1 MKNFYQKYKYWLKW
15 IFSLTLIICV
25 FYKVDFNALQDGFKL
40 ITWWYYPISILFFIL
55 LQLISTKRWKLFL
68 PNNKFKELLKLNFI
82 AQYYAFII
90 PSSITGDVTKAVQ
103 VNKNNNS
110 NSNIISGLIIDRWI
124 GFICLIGIVVVALH
138 YCQVPL
144 FKKFLFP
151 VLLSFVLLTFS
162 FLLLYTPF
170 YVSFLNLISRWP
182 ICSSNKINKILL
194 FLSDTVSNMKNYV
207 INYKLLF
214 NVFLYSI
221 IFQLLLAMSYL
232 PLNYI
237 FQFHLSLS
245 DYVLISGITQVLVLL
260 PIGIGGV
267 GIKDVSFVSMMGVLG
282 IASEKVIAATLI
294 GYPIMLL
301 FVFVGWILSLKVTV
315 YET

>member
-25 FYKVDFNALQDGFKL
+25 FYKVDFYSLQDGFKL
-40 ITWWYYPISILFFIL
+40 ITWWYYPLSILFFIL
-55 LQLISTKRWKLFL
+55 LQLIATKRWKLFL
-68 PNNKFKELLKLNFI
+68 LDNDFKELLKLNFI

-90 PSSITGDVTKAVQ
+90 PSSITADVTKAIQ
-103 VNKNNNS
+103 VNKKKNS
-110 NSNIISGLIIDRWI
+110 NSIIISGLIIDRWI

-221 IFQLLLAMSYL
+221 IFQLLLAISYL

-267 GIKDVSFVSMMGVLG
+267 GIKDVSFVSMMGILG
-282 IASEKVIAATLI
+282 IASEKVIAATLV
-294 GYPIMLL
+294 GYPVLLL
-301 FVFVGWILSLKVTV
+301 FVLLGWIFTLFIKK
-315 YET
+315 

>member
-15 IFSLTLIICV
+15 IFSLTLIVCV

-151 VLLSFVLLTFS
+151 VLLSF
-162 FLLLYTPF
+162 Y
-170 YVSFLNLISRWP
+170 
-182 ICSSNKINKILL
+182 
-194 FLSDTVSNMKNYV
+194 M
-207 INYKLLF
+207 
-214 NVFLYSI
+214 
-221 IFQLLLAMSYL
+221 
-232 PLNYI
+232 
-237 FQFHLSLS
+237 LSL
-245 DYVLISGITQVLVLL
+245 
-260 PIGIGGV
+260 
-267 GIKDVSFVSMMGVLG
+267 
-282 IASEKVIAATLI
+282 
-294 GYPIMLL
+294 
-301 FVFVGWILSLKVTV
+301 
-315 YET
+315 

>member
-110 NSNIISGLIIDRWI
+110 NSNIISGLLIDRWI
-124 GFICLIGIVVVALH
+124 GFICLIGIVLLALH
-138 YCQVPL
+138 YCEVPL
-144 FKKFLFP
+144 FKKFMFP

-170 YVSFLNLISRWP
+170 YVSCLNLIGKWP
-182 ICSSNKINKILL
+182 ICSSNKILL

-207 INYKLLF
+207 INYKLLV

-221 IFQLLLAMSYL
+221 IFQLLLAISYL

-267 GIKDVSFVSMMGVLG
+267 GIKDVSFVSMMGILG

-301 FVFVGWILSLKVTV
+301 FVFVGWMISLRSHDRK
-315 YET
+315 